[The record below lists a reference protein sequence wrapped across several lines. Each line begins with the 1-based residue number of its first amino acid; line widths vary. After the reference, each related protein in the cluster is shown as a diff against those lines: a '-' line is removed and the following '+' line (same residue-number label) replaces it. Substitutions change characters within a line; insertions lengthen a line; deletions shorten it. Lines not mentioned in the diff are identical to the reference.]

1 MTKKNIYT
9 IDGEELQPISVAG
22 HMVDGDTPIYHVM
35 LDSLEKAFWE
45 LRGYTGRTVTVV
57 L

>member
-1 MTKKNIYT
+1 MCYSLDNKKN
-9 IDGEELQPISVAG
+9 SVAERRR
-22 HMVDGDTPIYHVM
+22 YHDNVNVM